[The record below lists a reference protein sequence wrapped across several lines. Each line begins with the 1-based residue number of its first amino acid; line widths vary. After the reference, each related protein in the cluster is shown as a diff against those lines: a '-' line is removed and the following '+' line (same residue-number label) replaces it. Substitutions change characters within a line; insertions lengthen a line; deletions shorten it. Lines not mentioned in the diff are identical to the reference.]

1 MPTIYKTILRSLLI
15 GAVAGLLGGA
25 IAEWIL
31 PQSKVL
37 PDDERIKAQIQKLD
51 EIQGAMGE
59 LQNFLA
65 QHREKLHKDKLSVEK
80 LKKEKERLEPI
91 VKADKELVE
100 SILELQQEQFRK
112 QIWKERFIGF
122 LIGFFSSLAASSVF
136 IFLNR
141 NKIIDGGNF

>member
-1 MPTIYKTILRSLLI
+1 MPTVYKTILRSLLI

-51 EIQGAMGE
+51 EMQGAMGE
-59 LQNFLA
+59 LQDFLT
-65 QHREKLHKDKLSVEK
+65 QHREKLQKDKLSVDK
-80 LKKEKERLEPI
+80 LRKEKERLEPI
-91 VKADKELVE
+91 VKVDKELVE
-100 SILELQQEQFRK
+100 SILGLQQEQFRK

-141 NKIIDGGNF
+141 KKIIDGGNF